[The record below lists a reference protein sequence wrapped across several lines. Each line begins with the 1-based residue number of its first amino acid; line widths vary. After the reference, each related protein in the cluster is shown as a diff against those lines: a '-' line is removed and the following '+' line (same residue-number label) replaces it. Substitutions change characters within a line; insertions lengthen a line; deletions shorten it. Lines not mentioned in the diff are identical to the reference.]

1 MLTLGKW
8 KTGNQALDVFISAI
22 KYDFF
27 STVVE
32 PTLRKLPLI
41 LGERHAGSR
50 RTRKCFN
57 LPSLL
62 NYFDESSSFEL
73 PFLFLFLNNFLFN
86 CFD

>member
-8 KTGNQALDVFISAI
+8 KTGTQALDVFISTI
-22 KYDFF
+22 KYDIF

-32 PTLRKLPLI
+32 PTLRKLPII

-50 RTRKCFN
+50 RTRKCLN
-57 LPSLL
+57 LLSLL

-73 PFLFLFLNNFLFN
+73 PFLFLFLNIF
-86 CFD
+86 

>member
-1 MLTLGKW
+1 MEDW
-8 KTGNQALDVFISAI
+8 KSGLRCIYSAI

-57 LPSLL
+57 LLSLL